1 MVWKCDLK
9 IMEGDEAFYFL
20 HEEGN
25 LKGAVLTHVDD
36 NIIGNDIIMVMIL
49 VDRELTISKIE
60 RTKFRFTDLDIASV
74 EDGIEILMEDYVP
87 TLKSC

>member
-1 MVWKCDLK
+1 
-9 IMEGDEAFYFL
+9 MEGDEAFYFL

-36 NIIGNDIIMVMIL
+36 NIIGIDIIMEMIL
-49 VDRELTISKIE
+49 DNVDRELTISKIE
-60 RTKFRFTDLDIASV
+60 RTKFRFTDLDVASV